1 MFMFWPKNSDSHLL
15 FWIQVREVLLQTF
28 LDNVS
33 PGEKRLAAYLMLM
46 RAPSQS
52 DINKVTQLLPGEKN
66 EQVKNF
72 VASHLANILH
82 SEESYIQE

>member
-1 MFMFWPKNSDSHLL
+1 
-15 FWIQVREVLLQTF
+15 
-28 LDNVS
+28 
-33 PGEKRLAAYLMLM
+33 M